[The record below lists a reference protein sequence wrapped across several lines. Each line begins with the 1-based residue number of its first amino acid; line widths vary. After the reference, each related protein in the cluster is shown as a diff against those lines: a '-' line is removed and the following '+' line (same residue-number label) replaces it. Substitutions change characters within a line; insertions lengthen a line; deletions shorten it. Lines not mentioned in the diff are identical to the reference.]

1 MAPTAKGVPV
11 STSRT
16 ITRWRHRDPTDAV
29 MARWAAAE
37 EPDWAAVAERQTDG
51 TMLVAVTHP
60 DDELA
65 RVATLMR
72 TFEGDAISVASV
84 PGRV

>member
-1 MAPTAKGVPV
+1 M
-11 STSRT
+11 STTRT
-16 ITRWRHRDPTDAV
+16 VTRWRHRDATTAV

-37 EPDWAAVAERQTDG
+37 EPDWAAVAERQDDG
-51 TMLVAVTHP
+51 TTLVAVTHP

-72 TFEGDAISVASV
+72 TFEGDATSMSPA
-84 PGRV
+84 PNRR